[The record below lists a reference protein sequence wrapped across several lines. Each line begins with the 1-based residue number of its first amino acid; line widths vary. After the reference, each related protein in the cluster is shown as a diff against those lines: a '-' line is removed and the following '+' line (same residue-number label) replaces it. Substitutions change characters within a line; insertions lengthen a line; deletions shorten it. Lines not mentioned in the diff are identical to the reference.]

1 MEGEAR
7 QKLHDDMAIAETIL
21 SQAFKSQIRLEL
33 GEQSGLNERPYIHRL
48 NMLHGSA
55 QLPETVIM
63 KQAAIRD
70 DHDAYDPAALD
81 GPAAQLFNEWAGLQ
95 FLGEV
100 CSQPLPAP
108 TFYGGDRERGFI
120 LMEDF
125 GDGIRLDHALLG
137 KDEVLAEKTV
147 IALFQTIG
155 RMHAQTIGKAARYQ
169 EIRAALGP
177 TRKSIT
183 LYDEIDTWDK
193 GIVRTS
199 LDAIDIHPKPAF
211 YNELDR
217 VWETIKMSRYFVAY
231 IHSDPCPDN
240 CHWVS
245 SNLRLLDFESGQY
258 GHAFSDGAYARIP
271 FHFCWCSNRLPEA
284 IIKKAEIVYRTE
296 LIKGCPEAESNEL
309 FYAAFISICIYR
321 VFNLF
326 SYLFIE
332 DKLFDKDIPWGISSS
347 RQRPFMWF
355 EHLVTMTE
363 IGEGFQAINETAQ
376 NILERLQTLWPDT
389 KMMPYYPVFR
399 KKRAIGWLRRYF

>member
-1 MEGEAR
+1 MEDEAR

-183 LYDEIDTWDK
+183 RYDEIDTWDK

-217 VWETIKMSRYFVAY
+217 VWKRSR
-231 IHSDPCPDN
+231 CPGILLPIFIQIPVQIIVIGSLVICDFWILRADN
-240 CHWVS
+240 MVMRFLMEHMP
-245 SNLRLLDFESGQY
+245 
-258 GHAFSDGAYARIP
+258 A
-271 FHFCWCSNRLPEA
+271 FHFTSAGVLIDCLKQLS
-284 IIKKAEIVYRTE
+284 KKLKLCIVQ
-296 LIKGCPEAESNEL
+296 S
-309 FYAAFISICIYR
+309 
-321 VFNLF
+321 
-326 SYLFIE
+326 
-332 DKLFDKDIPWGISSS
+332 
-347 RQRPFMWF
+347 
-355 EHLVTMTE
+355 
-363 IGEGFQAINETAQ
+363 
-376 NILERLQTLWPDT
+376 
-389 KMMPYYPVFR
+389 
-399 KKRAIGWLRRYF
+399 